1 MQNPNLGGRSE
12 RTSQE
17 SIDQS
22 EEQVSSNEEAFAR
35 REKLHLGSVFHV
47 IGDLKN

>member
-17 SIDQS
+17 SIDQP
-22 EEQVSSNEEAFAR
+22 EERISSNEEALPD
-35 REKLHLGSVFHV
+35 EKNFILAQSFML
-47 IGDLKN
+47 LET